1 MAGRRRGT
9 QGSGRVT
16 RAEARPIERRERLQ
30 QRLSESTN
38 GRQKVSW
45 VSAHLRSIMADP
57 DVNAIEVNRIAEQAV
72 IYLLTLSDEL
82 ESTITRKEQK

>member
-1 MAGRRRGT
+1 MAGTRRGA

-30 QRLSESTN
+30 DRLDHSKN

-45 VSAHLRSIMADP
+45 ISAHLRSIMADP
-57 DVNAIEVNRIAEQAV
+57 DVDQADVDQIANQTV
-72 IYLLTLSDEL
+72 IYLLALSDQL
-82 ESTITRKEQK
+82 ESTITRKEKK